1 MWQPNDETLFWAMDG
16 HGVVS
21 ALEWSGLVSW
31 YVYKWVNHSICTSS
45 SDESSKHPR
54 YQGGNLGKFKGN
66 INGHFRNLNWRYLP
80 YKAYFSGLNFREY
93 PHKI

>member
-1 MWQPNDETLFWAMDG
+1 MWQPNDETIFWGM
-16 HGVVS
+16 V
-21 ALEWSGLVSW
+21 LLVPWNGQAW

-45 SDESSKHPR
+45 SGESSKHPR

-80 YKAYFSGLNFREY
+80 
-93 PHKI
+93 